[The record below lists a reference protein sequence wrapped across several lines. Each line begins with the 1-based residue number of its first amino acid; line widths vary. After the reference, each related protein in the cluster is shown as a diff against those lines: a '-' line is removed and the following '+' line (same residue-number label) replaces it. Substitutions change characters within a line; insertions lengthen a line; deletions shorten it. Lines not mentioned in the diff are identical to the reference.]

1 MTDKVMKKKGTA
13 QPVDKHVG
21 QRLRTR
27 RTLMG
32 VSQEKLAEKVG
43 ITFQQ
48 IQKYERGVNRISSSR
63 LYQFSIILNVPID
76 YFFEEIEKTSTA
88 RGMSDNDQDSFEGVK
103 GGNSDIMGR
112 KETIKLVREYYK
124 LDSDKKRKNVMDL
137 LKILNSEE

>member
-1 MTDKVMKKKGTA
+1 MTNKTMKKKGTA

-27 RTLMG
+27 RSLMG
-32 VSQEKLAEKVG
+32 MSQEKLANEVG

-63 LYQFSIILNVPID
+63 LYQFSKILSVPID
-76 YFFEEIEKTSTA
+76 YFFEEIEKDKYS
-88 RGMSDNDQDSFEGVK
+88 RGMSDNDQDAFHGIEGDK
-103 GGNSDIMGR
+103 ADIMTR

-124 LDSDKKRKNVMDL
+124 LDSDKKRKSVIDL
-137 LKILNSEE
+137 IKILNSEE